1 VIPPTPAA
9 RPLHPVVARL
19 LVPFR
24 ERSRAE
30 QVVGALVVPVL
41 FGVLC
46 GVVIGWSAAA
56 YWALQ
61 VVATVGG
68 VAGGFE
74 HQGARAGARRGVA
87 GGLLFG
93 GSVLLGHALAGT
105 TAETSLGPVPALLP
119 AVTATFG
126 CALGALGGR
135 GRSALHAR

>member
-1 VIPPTPAA
+1 VIPPAPAA
-9 RPLHPVVARL
+9 RPRHALVERL
-19 LVPFR
+19 LAPFA
-24 ERSRAE
+24 ERSLAE
-30 QVVGALVVPVL
+30 RVVGALVVPVL

-46 GVVIGWSAAA
+46 GVVLGWSAAG

-74 HQGARAGARRGVA
+74 HHGAAAGARRGVA

-93 GSVLLGHALAGT
+93 ASVLLGHALAGT
-105 TAETSLGPVPALLP
+105 DAEVSLGPVPALLP

-126 CALGALGGR
+126 CVLGALGGR
-135 GRSALHAR
+135 GRSAFDAR

>member
-9 RPLHPVVARL
+9 RPRHPLVARL

-46 GVVIGWSAAA
+46 GVVIGWSAAG

-74 HQGARAGARRGVA
+74 HQGARAGAQRGVA
-87 GGLLFG
+87 GGLIFG
-93 GSVLLGHALAGT
+93 ASVLLGHALAGT
-105 TAETSLGPVPALLP
+105 TAETSLGAVPALLP
-119 AVTATFG
+119 AVTATCG

-135 GRSALHAR
+135 GRSAFDAR